1 MNKCFISDIEYS
13 HNNYRF
19 DVIGVNLEEN
29 KIIILE
35 TKVSLNDYKK
45 DNKKDNYIEC
55 CNELYIITNDYSVK
69 LESEKNRNI
78 TGIIY
83 YDTLRNSINV
93 YKNDIT
99 NNNVKLNKDEVV
111 ILEVNNQEERKY
123 LQGVATEAQLGK
135 KTYSCAYVE
144 PTKSGSGINVKTA
157 NITWATPAIV
167 ATTLSTAGLTDADV
181 VIAANFPVSGT
192 GALTGIKKAFE
203 DATGKPL
210 LVY

>member
-1 MNKCFISDIEYS
+1 MSF
-13 HNNYRF
+13 
-19 DVIGVNLEEN
+19 
-29 KIIILE
+29 KIPRLDFRNGLIYLDEIQVYFPGLE
-35 TKVSLNDYKK
+35 TLVCLLKGIQDKEQSKTIIKILRDSTKKDSSIIFKEVDSKYKFQLEKVNAYLNFINHLGMGELKFDYKK

-111 ILEVNNQEERKY
+111 KKIYNKY
-123 LQGVATEAQLGK
+123 WNK
-135 KTYSCAYVE
+135 IHK
-144 PTKSGSGINVKTA
+144 I
-157 NITWATPAIV
+157 
-167 ATTLSTAGLTDADV
+167 
-181 VIAANFPVSGT
+181 
-192 GALTGIKKAFE
+192 
-203 DATGKPL
+203 
-210 LVY
+210 

>member
-1 MNKCFISDIEYS
+1 MDIVSLILEINIYKAYFILNKCFISDIEYS

-111 ILEVNNQEERKY
+111 KKIYNKY
-123 LQGVATEAQLGK
+123 WNK
-135 KTYSCAYVE
+135 IHK
-144 PTKSGSGINVKTA
+144 I
-157 NITWATPAIV
+157 
-167 ATTLSTAGLTDADV
+167 
-181 VIAANFPVSGT
+181 
-192 GALTGIKKAFE
+192 
-203 DATGKPL
+203 
-210 LVY
+210 

>member
-45 DNKKDNYIEC
+45 DNKKDNYIE
-55 CNELYIITNDYSVK
+55 
-69 LESEKNRNI
+69 SEKNRNI

-111 ILEVNNQEERKY
+111 KKIYNKY
-123 LQGVATEAQLGK
+123 WNK
-135 KTYSCAYVE
+135 IHK
-144 PTKSGSGINVKTA
+144 I
-157 NITWATPAIV
+157 
-167 ATTLSTAGLTDADV
+167 
-181 VIAANFPVSGT
+181 
-192 GALTGIKKAFE
+192 
-203 DATGKPL
+203 
-210 LVY
+210 

>member
-93 YKNDIT
+93 

-111 ILEVNNQEERKY
+111 KKIYNKY
-123 LQGVATEAQLGK
+123 WNK
-135 KTYSCAYVE
+135 IHK
-144 PTKSGSGINVKTA
+144 I
-157 NITWATPAIV
+157 
-167 ATTLSTAGLTDADV
+167 
-181 VIAANFPVSGT
+181 
-192 GALTGIKKAFE
+192 
-203 DATGKPL
+203 
-210 LVY
+210 

>member
-83 YDTLRNSINV
+83 YDTLKETLLMYIKMILQIIMLNLI
-93 YKNDIT
+93 KM
-99 NNNVKLNKDEVV
+99 KL
-111 ILEVNNQEERKY
+111 
-123 LQGVATEAQLGK
+123 
-135 KTYSCAYVE
+135 
-144 PTKSGSGINVKTA
+144 
-157 NITWATPAIV
+157 
-167 ATTLSTAGLTDADV
+167 
-181 VIAANFPVSGT
+181 
-192 GALTGIKKAFE
+192 
-203 DATGKPL
+203 
-210 LVY
+210 

>member
-1 MNKCFISDIEYS
+1 MVLIDNCNKEGNVPFNMSEY
-13 HNNYRF
+13 YF
-19 DVIGVNLEEN
+19 AEDLLDN
-29 KIIILE
+29 K
-35 TKVSLNDYKK
+35 KDSKK

-111 ILEVNNQEERKY
+111 KKIYNKY
-123 LQGVATEAQLGK
+123 WNK
-135 KTYSCAYVE
+135 IHK
-144 PTKSGSGINVKTA
+144 I
-157 NITWATPAIV
+157 
-167 ATTLSTAGLTDADV
+167 
-181 VIAANFPVSGT
+181 
-192 GALTGIKKAFE
+192 
-203 DATGKPL
+203 
-210 LVY
+210 